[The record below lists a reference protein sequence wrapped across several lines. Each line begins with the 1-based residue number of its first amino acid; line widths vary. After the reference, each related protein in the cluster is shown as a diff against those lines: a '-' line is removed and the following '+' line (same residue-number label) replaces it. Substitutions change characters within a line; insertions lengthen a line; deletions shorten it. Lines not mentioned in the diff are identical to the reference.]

1 MTEHEKKLAEVLLG
15 AAAEPEQSI
24 PNIVTLVQ
32 TYAALCAAYK
42 TREEAAVITKFGTP
56 NPRLNATPLDE
67 RNKKPAPPPL
77 VIDLNT
83 TKDEVRACFR
93 AKTAIIA
100 KIDND
105 KQSIKHK
112 FVTDMLKLM
121 AEYGT
126 KSVTEMDS
134 KHVPEFYARFKL
146 IGPQLAESIDANES
160 VAPVLEGPEPE
171 EAEAFAINQEEA
183 K

>member
-1 MTEHEKKLAEVLLG
+1 MTEHEKKLAEVLLS
-15 AAAEPEQSI
+15 AAADPEQTVSTT
-24 PNIVTLVQ
+24 VTLIQ
-32 TYAALCAAYK
+32 AYSTLCAAYK

-56 NPRLNATPLDE
+56 NPRLNAIPLDE

-112 FVTDMLKLM
+112 FVTDMIKLM

-146 IGPQLAESIDANES
+146 IGPQLAENADVAEVAAS
-160 VAPVLEGPEPE
+160 VPEGPEPE